1 MFRRGAI
8 HFVFA
13 CALLAPSAASAQEPV
28 RVDPDSPAG
37 VEYKLPLDQ
46 ARRDGDGA
54 QSGGGSRDPAPL
66 FGAGITRDGSQ
77 PGGGGG
83 EDASRGDGEESEDSG
98 DSGAPSAGGGEGAG
112 PGATDSR
119 PSFSAAVPAS
129 GGSWTGLTLGGIA
142 LAVVVV
148 GTGLGLGL
156 RRGLRTTP
164 AS

>member
-1 MFRRGAI
+1 
-8 HFVFA
+8 
-13 CALLAPSAASAQEPV
+13 
-28 RVDPDSPAG
+28 
-37 VEYKLPLDQ
+37 LPLDQ
-46 ARRDGDGA
+46 ARRDGGGA
-54 QSGGGSRDPAPL
+54 RSSAGSRDPAPL

-77 PGGGGG
+77 SGDGGGA
-83 EDASRGDGEESEDSG
+83 EDASRGDGEASEDSG
-98 DSGAPSAGGGEGAG
+98 GPGAPSTGGGDGAG

-129 GGSWTGLTLGGIA
+129 GESWTGLTLGGIA

-148 GTGLGLGL
+148 GTGLGLAL